1 MKLSFD
7 SQSLLFDGRREFLFS
22 GEMHYF
28 RVPAADW
35 RRRMRLWKEAGG
47 NFIGTYVPWIVHEPE
62 EGRIVFGDCPGRD
75 LAAFLRTAAEE
86 GLQVLLR
93 PGPYPYSELVS
104 CGLPQWLYR
113 DYPAL
118 RWKRPD
124 GTDEGPFGVKISY
137 MHPLFLEK
145 ARRWVRAVTEEVR
158 PFLAENGGPV
168 AAVQLDNELAG
179 IHFWSGGPDANP
191 ETFGVG
197 REDGRWPR
205 WLARKYGTVAAANE
219 AYGGTWDSF
228 AEILPITEARPDAP
242 VGEERRRRDFHRC
255 YREQLIEFLVTL
267 KSWLRE
273 DGVATPLTH
282 NCGSRN
288 LLPLFEGGREALG
301 PDFLLGYDQYYTLG
315 PAWPQEHPTNSVA
328 LDTHCNVDLVRALG
342 WPAVGM
348 EISGGSLAD
357 VPPILREDLLAY
369 YMIHLAAGAKGVNLY
384 ILTGGPNFGETGQSS
399 DIYDYNAPI
408 RADGS
413 LNATYQAVADFG
425 RFVAERRDLLEAE
438 RVVSVQVG
446 FEWETLRL
454 GDWTPPGCD
463 GLSGARAHSFAKK
476 GILSALAATPYPA
489 AWTELCEGALDPGRP
504 LILPAPEMM
513 SERAQRAV
521 VAFLEAGGRL
531 FLAPWAPSLDQDLR
545 PCAILRDFLR
555 LPERHRIETP
565 NSPIVVDGVRVFGCG
580 TPRLVVDAPPPG
592 ADSPMTN
599 ARAGG
604 VCGWWQKAGAGE
616 VCVFGT
622 EFTYSLFQQAE
633 MLERILAR
641 MGAEPVARSSNRN
654 ILVDTHRH
662 PDGRRTVFLS
672 NLHASPQSTRLTLFQ
687 EGLPAVERDFDLAP
701 MQVAVADFPPAS
713 LGRNFERASR
723 KK

>member
-1 MKLSFD
+1 VKLSFD
-7 SQSLLFDGRREFLFS
+7 SQSLLFDGRRAFFFS

-86 GLQVLLR
+86 GLQVLMR
-93 PGPYPYSELVS
+93 PGPYVYSELVS
-104 CGLPQWLYR
+104 CGLPPWLYR

-145 ARRWVRAVTEEVR
+145 ARRWFRAVDEQVR

-197 REDGRWPR
+197 REDGRWSR
-205 WLARKYGTVAAANE
+205 WLARKYGSVAAANE
-219 AYGGTWDSF
+219 AYDDTWNSF
-228 AEILPITEARPDAP
+228 AEIPPITEARPDAP
-242 VGEERRRRDFHRC
+242 VGEERRRRDFYRC
-255 YREQLIEFLVTL
+255 YREQLLEFLATL

-273 DGVATPLTH
+273 DGVDTPLVH

-288 LLPLFEGGREALG
+288 LLHLFEGACEALG
-301 PDFLLGYDQYYTLG
+301 PDFLLGYDQYYALG

-328 LDTHCNVDLVRALG
+328 IDTHCNVDLVRALG

-348 EISGGSLAD
+348 EIQGGSYANF
-357 VPPILREDLLAY
+357 PPVLREDLLAF
-369 YMIHLAAGAKGVNLY
+369 YMTHLAAGAKGINLY
-384 ILTGGPNFGETGQSS
+384 ILTGGPNFRETGQSS
-399 DIYDYNAPI
+399 DSYDYNAPI

-425 RFVAERRDLLEAE
+425 RFIAERRDLLEAE
-438 RVVSVQVG
+438 RVAAVQVG

-463 GLSGARAHSFAKK
+463 GLSCAQAQSFAKK
-476 GILSALAATPYPA
+476 GILSALAATPYPG
-489 AWTELCEGALDPGRP
+489 AWTELRQGALDPRRP
-504 LILPAPEMM
+504 LFLPAAAMM
-513 SERAQRAV
+513 SESAQRAV

-531 FLAPWAPSLDQDLR
+531 FLAPWAPLLDQDLR
-545 PCAILRDFLR
+545 PCTILRDFLR
-555 LPERHRIETP
+555 LPERHRIESP

-641 MGAEPVARSSNRN
+641 MGAKPVARSSNRN

-672 NLHASPQSTRLTLFQ
+672 NLHASPQSTHLTLFQ
-687 EGLPAVERDFDLAP
+687 KGLPAERDFNLAP
-701 MQVAVADFPPAS
+701 MQVAVTDFDP
-713 LGRNFERASR
+713 
-723 KK
+723 

>member
-7 SQSLLFDGRREFLFS
+7 SQSLLFDGRRAFFFS

-28 RVPAADW
+28 RVPVADW

-62 EGRIVFGDCPGRD
+62 EGRIVFGDCPERD

-93 PGPYPYSELVS
+93 PGPYVYSELVS
-104 CGLPQWLYR
+104 CGLPPWLYR

-124 GTDEGPFGVKISY
+124 GSDEGPFGVKISY

-145 ARRWVRAVTEEVR
+145 ARRWFRAVDEQVR

-205 WLARKYGTVAAANE
+205 WLARKYGSVAAANE
-219 AYGGTWDSF
+219 AYGVMWNSL
-228 AEILPITEARPDAP
+228 AEIPPITEARPNASI
-242 VGEERRRRDFHRC
+242 GEECRRRDFYRC
-255 YREQLIEFLVTL
+255 YREQLLEFLATL

-273 DGVATPLTH
+273 DGVDTPLAH

-288 LLPLFEGGREALG
+288 LLHLFEDAREALG

-315 PAWPQEHPTNSVA
+315 PAWPQEHPTTSVA
-328 LDTHCNVDLVRALG
+328 IDTHCNVDLVRALG

-348 EISGGSLAD
+348 EIQGGSYANF
-357 VPPILREDLLAY
+357 PPVLREDLFAF
-369 YMIHLAAGAKGVNLY
+369 YMTHLAAGAKGINLY
-384 ILTGGPNFGETGQSS
+384 ILTGGPNFAETGQSS
-399 DIYDYNAPI
+399 DNYDYNAPI

-413 LNATYQAVADFG
+413 LNATYQSVADFG
-425 RFVAERRDLLEAE
+425 HFVAERRDLLEAE
-438 RVVSVQVG
+438 RVAAVQVG

-463 GLSGARAHSFAKK
+463 GLSCAQAQSFAKK
-476 GILSALAATPYPA
+476 GILSALAATPYPG
-489 AWTELCEGALDPGRP
+489 AWTELREGALDQRRP
-504 LILPAPEMM
+504 LFLSAAEMM

-531 FLAPWAPSLDQDLR
+531 FLAPWAPSLDQDLH
-545 PCAILRDFLR
+545 PCTILRDFLR
-555 LPERHRIETP
+555 LPERHRIESP

-580 TPRLVVDAPPPG
+580 TPRLIVDAPPPQ

-616 VCVFGT
+616 VCIFGT

-641 MGAEPVARSSNRN
+641 MGAKPVARSSNRN
-654 ILVDTHRH
+654 ILVDTHHH

-672 NLHASPQSTRLTLFQ
+672 NLHASPQSTHLTLFRD
-687 EGLPAVERDFDLAP
+687 GKPAEERDFDLAP
-701 MQVAVADFPPAS
+701 MQVAVTDFDP
-713 LGRNFERASR
+713 
-723 KK
+723 